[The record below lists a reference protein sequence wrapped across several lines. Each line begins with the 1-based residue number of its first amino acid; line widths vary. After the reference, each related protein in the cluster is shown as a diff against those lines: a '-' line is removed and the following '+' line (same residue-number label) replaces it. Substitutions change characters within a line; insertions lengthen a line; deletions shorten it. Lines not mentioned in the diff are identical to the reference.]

1 MDEGIIRKI
10 VIGRDPKNA
19 MAYFIGM
26 KAGQR
31 KVSYIVYDGEML
43 HAHHKMRYLIYVED
57 GKAHALWKVIED
69 MPCIIEYDLD
79 FL

>member
-26 KAGQR
+26 KAGGR
-31 KVSYIVYDGEML
+31 PISYIVPDGEML

-57 GKAHALWKVIED
+57 NGAHALWKVIED
-69 MPCIIEYDLD
+69 MPCIIEYNLD